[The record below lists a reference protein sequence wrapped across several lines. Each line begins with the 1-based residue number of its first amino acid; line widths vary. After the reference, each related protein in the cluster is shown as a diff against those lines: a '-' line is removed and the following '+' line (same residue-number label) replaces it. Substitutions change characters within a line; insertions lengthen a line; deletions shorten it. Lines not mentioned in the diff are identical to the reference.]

1 MYVRYVLILAL
12 LLSACTDR
20 SKRDEVSLD
29 ELPTFNETSD
39 LYAVIEIPAGT
50 NHKIE
55 YNKYNGEFEVNIK
68 NGMPRVVE
76 FLPYPGN
83 YGFIPSTFMD
93 PEHGGDGDALDILV
107 LAESVPTG
115 TVMNTIPIA
124 VLELLD
130 GGEIDNKIIAVPS
143 DHGLRIIPVDSYDEL
158 LSDHSEVVKMIEQWF
173 LNYKGN
179 DKMQFVAWKGQ
190 EEAFKEIEKWQEKLE

>member
-1 MYVRYVLILAL
+1 MYVRYVLILVL
-12 LLSACTDR
+12 LLSACADR

-29 ELPTFNETSD
+29 DLPTFNETSD

-68 NGMPRVVE
+68 NGIPRVVE

-83 YGFIPSTFMD
+83 YGFIPSTYMD
-93 PEHGGDGDALDILV
+93 PERGGDGDALDILV

-115 TVMNTIPIA
+115 TVMKTIPIA

-143 DHGLRIIPVDSYDEL
+143 DHGLRIIPVDSYDDL
-158 LSDHSEVVKMIEQWF
+158 FSDHSEVVEMIEQWF

-190 EEAFKEIEKWQEKLE
+190 EEAFKEIEKWQVAL